1 MKSEQQWRR
10 RWSNSDGGATAA
22 TGGGP
27 ATACRLE
34 AASTTARAGGVVKRS
49 SDGVDGDIVGRDGG
63 IEGGKQRRIVVG
75 NVECC
80 KEEME
85 RNGKVKN
92 EH

>member
-10 RWSNSDGGATAA
+10 RWPNSDGGATAA
-22 TGGGP
+22 SGGGP
-27 ATACRLE
+27 ATACRWE

-49 SDGVDGDIVGRDGG
+49 SYGVDGNIVGRDGG
-63 IEGGKQRRIVVG
+63 IEGGKQRRIFVG